1 MNSKFMELIGGHSVK
16 EYVRLVNYGLEQL
29 KGKIAA
35 EEAAKAEGKE
45 LRKDMMHYIL
55 NAQDPKTGMKLSE
68 AELLAES
75 VLFILAGADTVAIS
89 LAASF
94 FYLVHNANTL
104 QKATAEVRSAFQ
116 SAGEIKNGEALNS
129 CKYLDGVMEETL
141 RRAPPKP
148 SHIPR
153 EVLPGGLLINGN
165 HIPVGTVVGVPA
177 YSIHHNSD
185 YYPDPWSFRPERWLV
200 DEKAGVSQ
208 ASVDL
213 AYRAFC
219 PFSLGVRACIGKNL
233 AYLEYK
239 LALAHVLWRFD
250 IRQAEGETLGEG
262 GPDLGEGR
270 QRVDEFQMVDF
281 IAAMKEGPMVE
292 FKAARR

>member
-29 KGKIAA
+29 KDKIAT

-55 NAQDPKTGMKLSE
+55 NAQDPKTGMKLSK

-116 SAGEIKNGEALNS
+116 SADEIKNGGAE
-129 CKYLDGVMEETL
+129 
-141 RRAPPKP
+141 
-148 SHIPR
+148 
-153 EVLPGGLLINGN
+153 
-165 HIPVGTVVGVPA
+165 
-177 YSIHHNSD
+177 
-185 YYPDPWSFRPERWLV
+185 LV
-200 DEKAGVSQ
+200 QIS
-208 ASVDL
+208 
-213 AYRAFC
+213 
-219 PFSLGVRACIGKNL
+219 
-233 AYLEYK
+233 
-239 LALAHVLWRFD
+239 
-250 IRQAEGETLGEG
+250 
-262 GPDLGEGR
+262 
-270 QRVDEFQMVDF
+270 
-281 IAAMKEGPMVE
+281 
-292 FKAARR
+292 